1 MLSPLDYTFCIQYTP
16 THAKEPLT
24 LIFRARSFSLCQ
36 EWYSSLYQH
45 FPVDARKPLP
55 EQCDI
60 YLPARDLHIHLPLLT
75 DYQHI
80 SMDEVKEV
88 VLDLLKEDANGSTLL
103 GQGQSELLLC
113 WTRKDRA
120 EWIFWDSL
128 MDGTPRSDLIFCPQ
142 LIEKVKTGTHWFSSL
157 IIATSIGS
165 ST

>member
-1 MLSPLDYTFCIQYTP
+1 M
-16 THAKEPLT
+16 HAKEPLT

-45 FPVDARKPLP
+45 FPTGARKHLP

-60 YLPARDLHIHLPLLT
+60 YLPARDLHIHLPLST

-80 SMDEVKEV
+80 SMDQVKEV

-103 GQGQSELLLC
+103 GQSELLLC

-120 EWIFWDSL
+120 EWVFWNSL
-128 MDGTPRSDLIFCPQ
+128 VDGSPRPDLIFCPQ
-142 LIEKVKTGTHWFSSL
+142 LIEKVKTKHAPPTSL
-157 IIATSIGS
+157 TILTSVGS
-165 ST
+165 STRSTAYPAYTVHHCVK